1 MKETSANPLLAAST
15 LPFGAPAFQLIDK
28 EDYLPA
34 FRVAIERAKA
44 DVHAIT
50 ENPEPPSF
58 TNTIE
63 ALERAGQDLDRVSNI
78 FFNLTEAC
86 TDDDMDCIAE
96 EVSPLLT
103 QHSLSILLN
112 EKLFARVKA
121 VWEQRA
127 TLQLDT
133 EAAKLLEETWKSF
146 SRHGAN
152 LPADQKERF
161 TKISEE
167 LSLSTLKFGQNV
179 LAATNAFTL
188 HLTDEADLEGLPEH
202 VREMAAA
209 EAAVRGE
216 EGWTFTLHQP
226 SYGPFLK
233 YSARQDFRE
242 QMWRAYN
249 SKCIGGPN
257 DNTEILRRIVA
268 LRTEKA
274 QLLGYATYA
283 DYALEDRMAKN
294 PPTVDRFLEKL
305 MTPSLPAAQREVA
318 GIAAYA
324 REHGFDGELM
334 PWDFSYWSEKY
345 QKEHYELDEE
355 LLKPYFQLEAV
366 QAAVFDLATRLYGL
380 RFQPREDLP
389 VYHPDVRVFEVTE
402 ESGRFL
408 ALLYLDYFPRESKRG
423 GAWMTSFRELSCRDG
438 VEERPFVSI
447 VTNFSKPT
455 ADKPSLL
462 TFHEVTTLLHEFGH
476 GLHGMLAEGRYA
488 SLTGTS
494 VVRDFVELPSQ
505 LMENWAYEPAFLQ
518 TFAKH
523 WQSGEIIPQEYIGR
537 IVAARNFLAGYAQV
551 RQLQF
556 ALTDM
561 AWHTQL
567 EASALLSMQSGDVV
581 AFEQERLRPTATL
594 PQVPG
599 IVFSPSFNHIFS
611 GGYAAGYYSYKWAEV
626 LEADTFE
633 WFKEKGIFS
642 RSAAEEFRREV
653 LSKGGSV
660 AADILYRNFRGR
672 DPEPEAL
679 LKKLGLEPNSLTIN
693 SKENPTCSISSR

>member
-1 MKETSANPLLAAST
+1 MKESDINPLLVASD
-15 LPFGAPAFQLIDK
+15 LPFGAPAFHLIEK
-28 EDYLPA
+28 FHYLPA
-34 FRVAIERAKA
+34 FHEAIDRARA
-44 DVHAIT
+44 EIQAIT
-50 ENPEPPSF
+50 DNPELPTF
-58 TNTIE
+58 ANTIE
-63 ALERAGQDLDRVSNI
+63 ALERAGRDLDRISGI

-86 TDDDMDCIAE
+86 TDDEMDRIAE

-112 EKLFARVKA
+112 EPLFARVKA
-121 VWEQRA
+121 VWEHRA
-127 TLQLDT
+127 ELSLDT

-152 LPADQKERF
+152 LPADRKQRF
-161 TKISEE
+161 AQISEE
-167 LSLSTLKFGQNV
+167 LSLATLKFGQNV

-188 HLTDEADLEGLPEH
+188 HLTDEADLDGLPDH

-209 EAAVRGE
+209 EAAGRGE
-216 EGWTFTLHQP
+216 PGWTFTLNQP

-233 YSARQDFRE
+233 YSRRRDLRE
-242 QMWRAYN
+242 RMWRNYN
-249 SKCIGGPN
+249 SRCIGGTN
-257 DNTEILRRIVA
+257 DNTQILRQIVA

-283 DYALEDRMAKN
+283 DYALEDRMARN
-294 PPTVDRFLEKL
+294 PQNVDRFLDKL
-305 MTPSLPAAQREVA
+305 MDPSLPAARREVA

-324 REHGFDGELM
+324 RDQGFEGALM
-334 PWDFSYWSEKY
+334 PWDFSFWSEKY

-355 LLKPYFQLEAV
+355 LLKPFFPLEAV
-366 QAAVFDLATRLYGL
+366 QNAVFDLATRLYGL
-380 RFQPREDLP
+380 RFRVREDIP

-408 ALLYLDYFPRESKRG
+408 ALLYLDYFPRASKRG

-462 TFHEVTTLLHEFGH
+462 AFHEVTTLLHEFGH
-476 GLHGMLAEGRYA
+476 ALHGMLAEGRYA

-505 LMENWAYEPAFLQ
+505 LMENWAYEPAFLA
-518 TFAKH
+518 TFARH
-523 WQSGEIIPQEYIGR
+523 WQTGEVIPQAYIDR

-561 AWHTQL
+561 AWHTQR
-567 EASALLSMQSGDVV
+567 EAAALMTLGTGEVV

-626 LEADTFE
+626 LEADTFD
-633 WFKEKGIFS
+633 WFKSQGIFN
-642 RSAAEEFRREV
+642 REAAGIFRREI
-653 LSKGGSV
+653 LSRGGSV
-660 AADILYRNFRGR
+660 DADVLYRNFRGR
-672 DPEPEAL
+672 DPEPDAL
-679 LKKLGLEPNSLTIN
+679 LEKLGLKKNA
-693 SKENPTCSISSR
+693 